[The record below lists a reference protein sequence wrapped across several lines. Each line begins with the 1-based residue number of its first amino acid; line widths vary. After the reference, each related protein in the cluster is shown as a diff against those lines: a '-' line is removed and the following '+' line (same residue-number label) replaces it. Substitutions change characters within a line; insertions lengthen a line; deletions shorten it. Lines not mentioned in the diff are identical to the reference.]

1 VNVPPI
7 RSFGGAPARV
17 VIVGGGVGAIEA
29 MLTLRELAKELIS
42 IDLIAPTREFVYR
55 PLTVLEPFGG
65 GEAPRFNLAEIAL
78 DQGARHHQDAA
89 VAVDTERRSVRTANG
104 SEVAYDALVAA
115 TGVRMVGAVEGA
127 ITFAGLSD
135 REAFKS
141 ILLEAE
147 RGVGRRIVFAVPPG
161 IAWTLPLYEL
171 ALNTAAYLSTRVHAQ
186 MKVTLVT
193 PEDAPLGLFGSRASD
208 VVRDMLEER
217 GIELRTGAY
226 PAAFANG
233 RLNLVPAGSLE
244 ADHVVAL
251 PRLRGRAPA
260 GLPSDDEGF
269 VAVDEHCLVR
279 GLEDVYA
286 VGDMTD
292 FPIKQG
298 GITTEQADAAA
309 EAIASRA
316 GAPVAPHPFRPVLR
330 GVLLMGGEPRYLSA
344 HITRGPAIES
354 ETDPEPLWWPP
365 SKIPGRRIASFLQ
378 ERGKELSL
386 LPRPADS
393 ATVPFEVDL
402 AAERQN

>member
-1 VNVPPI
+1 M
-7 RSFGGAPARV
+7 GAV
-17 VIVGGGVGAIEA
+17 EA
-29 MLTLRELAKELIS
+29 TLALRALAKERVS

-89 VAVDTERRSVRTANG
+89 VAIDTERRFVRTANG
-104 SEVAYDALVAA
+104 SELGYDALVVA
-115 TGVRMVGAVEGA
+115 TGVEAVEAVEGA
-127 ITFAGLSD
+127 ITFKETGD
-135 REAFKS
+135 RAAFKK

-147 RGVGRRIVFAVPPG
+147 RGFGRRIVFAVPPG
-161 IAWTLPLYEL
+161 VTWTLPIYEL
-171 ALNTAAYLSTRVHAQ
+171 ALNTAAYLSTRVHAR

-208 VVRDMLEER
+208 VVRDLLEER

-226 PAAFANG
+226 PVAFAQG
-233 RLNLVPAGSLE
+233 LLTLVPDGSLE
-244 ADHVVAL
+244 ADHVVTL
-251 PRLRGRAPA
+251 PRLSGRPPA
-260 GLPSDDEGF
+260 GLPSDDDGF
-269 VAVDEHCLVR
+269 VAVDEHCLVH

-316 GAPVAPHPFRPVLR
+316 GAPVTPHPFRPVLR
-330 GVLLMGGEPRYLSA
+330 GVMLMGDEPRYLSA

-354 ETDPEPLWWPP
+354 EADVEPLWWPP
-365 SKIPGRRIASFLQ
+365 SKIPGRRIALYLQ
-378 ERGKELSL
+378 ERGKELAVKSQ
-386 LPRPADS
+386 PEAAVQFS
-393 ATVPFEVDL
+393 VDL
-402 AAERQN
+402 TAAPPPTASAASKQTAT